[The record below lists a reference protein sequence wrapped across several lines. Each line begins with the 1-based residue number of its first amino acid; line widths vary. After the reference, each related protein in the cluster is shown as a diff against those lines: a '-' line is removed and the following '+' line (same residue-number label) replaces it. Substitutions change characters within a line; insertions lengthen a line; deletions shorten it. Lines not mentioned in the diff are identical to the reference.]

1 MARLLRASFPRLELL
16 EIGEKGFIVTSSLFC
31 PRYFRFDVM
40 ELAVVI
46 PFIETVQLRRFLHFA
61 RHADDVV
68 VFDPNL
74 IVLLL
79 VRFDELLVLLLL
91 CGLRTLVGGDR
102 LLRGAALLGDWPCL
116 ASRCG
121 VSFFLRL
128 GFQGMVRAAGHR
140 DGGLGRVWKL
150 RLLCR
155 AGGRSRL
162 LLDDVFDDLVG
173 NGVSAL
179 LQRRVPLPLATQHK
193 PLLLLVTPMSF

>member
-31 PRYFRFDVM
+31 PRHFRFDVM

-79 VRFDELLVLLLL
+79 VRFDELLVLLEPLDL
-91 CGLRTLVGGDR
+91 GIGIPWPRGL
-102 LLRGAALLGDWPCL
+102 AK
-116 ASRCG
+116 
-121 VSFFLRL
+121 L
-128 GFQGMVRAAGHR
+128 GFHFA
-140 DGGLGRVWKL
+140 DKGGKL
-150 RLLCR
+150 PEHQ
-155 AGGRSRL
+155 
-162 LLDDVFDDLVG
+162 V
-173 NGVSAL
+173 
-179 LQRRVPLPLATQHK
+179 
-193 PLLLLVTPMSF
+193 